1 MRGSA
6 SSPPS
11 GWETLC
17 GGQHRTG
24 YSVDGSYAEYLKASA
39 RYVGH
44 VPNGMDP
51 FEAAPLTCAG
61 VTTCKAVKAS
71 KARPSDLVDDK
82 LRLAQELGGRLC
94 HRRPRRGP
102 GGGDPAVG
110 RG

>member
-1 MRGSA
+1 VGRA
-6 SSPPS
+6 CEACAS

-24 YSVDGSYAEYLKASA
+24 YSVDGSYAQYVKASA

-61 VTTCKAVKAS
+61 VTTYKAVKLA
-71 KARPSDLVDDK
+71 KARPSDLVAV
-82 LRLAQELGGRLC
+82 LEL
-94 HRRPRRGP
+94 PRFDRQG
-102 GGGDPAVG
+102 
-110 RG
+110 